1 AAFEFVDFCGKRI
14 DLNTKRCGGFVD
26 QVNGLVGQVAI
37 RDVAVRQRSGGDNR
51 RVFDTNAVMD
61 FVALFQSAQN
71 GDGVFDIRLAHEHDL
86 EATFER
92 WVFLDV
98 SAIFVQGGGADGA
111 QLSAGE
117 RGLEHVGSV
126 NRAFASTCA
135 DERVKLIDEQ
145 DDLALR
151 VFDFFQNGL
160 QAVFELA
167 TILRAGEHGAQI
179 KGNDALIFQNFRDVT
194 RDDALS
200 KAFNNGGHADAGLAN
215 QHGVGLGV
223 G

>member
-1 AAFEFVDFCGKRI
+1 
-14 DLNTKRCGGFVD
+14 
-26 QVNGLVGQVAI
+26 
-37 RDVAVRQRSGGDNR
+37 
-51 RVFDTNAVMD
+51 
-61 FVALFQSAQN
+61 
-71 GDGVFDIRLAHEHDL
+71 DIRLAHEHDL

-200 KAFNNGGHADAGLAN
+200 KAFNNGGLADAGLAD
-215 QHGVGLGV
+215 QHGIVLGAARQHLHDPANFFVTADNGIELAFARLFGQVASVALERLVLSLGILVGDAL
-223 G
+223 